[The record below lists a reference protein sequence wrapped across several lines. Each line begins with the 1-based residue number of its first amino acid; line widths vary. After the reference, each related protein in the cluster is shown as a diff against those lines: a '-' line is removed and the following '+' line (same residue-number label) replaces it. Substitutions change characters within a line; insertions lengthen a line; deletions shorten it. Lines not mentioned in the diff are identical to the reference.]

1 MLVIILL
8 LGTFALS
15 VGVCAIVARF
25 FREPVNRIM
34 NRLVGEDLGG
44 AWQRYVAFA
53 LYVVGISGGV
63 KIWELERYMPTQG
76 GDAQALTLDAT
87 RMVLEL
93 YRTVLGTLQG
103 IAWMLLLFFVFTLIA
118 YVILRG
124 FELRKGV

>member
-1 MLVIILL
+1 MLVIALL

-15 VGVCAIVARF
+15 IGVCTIVARF
-25 FREPVNRIM
+25 FRDPVTRIM
-34 NRLVGEDLGG
+34 NRLVSDELGG
-44 AWQRYVAFA
+44 AWQRYITFA

-63 KIWELERYMPTQG
+63 KIWELERYMPAQG

-87 RMVLEL
+87 RIVLEL

-118 YVILRG
+118 FVILRG
-124 FELRKGV
+124 FELRKSA

>member
-1 MLVIILL
+1 MLIIALL

-15 VGVCAIVARF
+15 VGVCAMVSRF

-44 AWQRYVAFA
+44 AWQRYVSFA

-124 FELRKGV
+124 FELRKSA